1 MPAGYLILDIDAG
14 EDWSLALQSCQDDD
28 PIFTPN
34 DITGCSV
41 RMQVRVDT
49 DSAVAL
55 ATISTAGGGVT
66 LDEPNGYIYL
76 KFSNAQTMAMA
87 ADNIDHVRRYDIE
100 MTNAAGDVV
109 PIIFGPANVRAN
121 VTR

>member
-1 MPAGYLILDIDAG
+1 MPAAFLPLDIDAG
-14 EDWSLALQSCQDDD
+14 EDWTLALQLCDDND
-28 PIFTPN
+28 TPQ

-41 RMQVRVDT
+41 RMQVRAET
-49 DSAVAL
+49 DSTVAL

-76 KFSNAQTMAMA
+76 KFSNTQTMAMA
-87 ADNIDHVRRYDIE
+87 SDNIDHVRHYDIE
-100 MTNAAGDVV
+100 MTTAAGDVV
-109 PIIFGPANVRAN
+109 PLIFGQCNLRAN